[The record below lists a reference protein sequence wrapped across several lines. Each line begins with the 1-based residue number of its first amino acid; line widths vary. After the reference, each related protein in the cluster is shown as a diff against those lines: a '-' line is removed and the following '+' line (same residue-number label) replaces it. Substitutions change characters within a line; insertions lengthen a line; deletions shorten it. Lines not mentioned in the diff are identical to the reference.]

1 MVRINLS
8 PFRPRISPFSDFRIK
23 RLLVVSG
30 PSGSG
35 KTTFLDQLASR
46 ALPAELTIALPQG
59 ASEWPQTNGFGI
71 RGRAGAVRDEAG
83 RLMLEGVVLH
93 YDIMRV
99 FETMID
105 RYEDDPA
112 LVGLSLA
119 DDISVV
125 LIRAPVETLV
135 RQVHQKPPDP
145 GRMAAALKAVERGIR
160 LALRP
165 KRRPVYREAAFA
177 ERRANLGRRYR
188 EQGFL
193 EECYACW
200 LSFLN
205 ELAPG
210 KMKSPILHVEPVPTI
225 GGGSF
230 RLLPEIDNAAP
241 SPAASSQPVQQESA

>member
-1 MVRINLS
+1 VVSIRLS

-46 ALPAELTIALPQG
+46 ALPAELTAELPPG

-71 RGRAGAVRDEAG
+71 RGRAGAIRDEAG
-83 RLMLEGVVLH
+83 RQVLEGVVLH

-99 FETMID
+99 FDTMID

-112 LVGLSLA
+112 LFGLSLA
-119 DDISVV
+119 EDISVV
-125 LIRAPVETLV
+125 LIRAPAELLV
-135 RQVHQKPPDP
+135 RQVHQKRPDP

-165 KRRPVYREAAFA
+165 KGRPVYREAAFA
-177 ERRANLGRRYR
+177 DRRASLGRHYR
-188 EQGFL
+188 ERGFL
-193 EECYACW
+193 DDCYARW
-200 LSFLN
+200 VSFLN
-205 ELAPG
+205 EFAGG
-210 KMKSPILHVEPVPTI
+210 KMTSPILHVQPVPTS

-230 RLLPEIDNAAP
+230 RLLREVESAAP
-241 SPAASSQPVQQESA
+241 LPAAGFQPVQQESA

>member
-1 MVRINLS
+1 MVSIRLS
-8 PFRPRISPFSDFRIK
+8 PFRPRISQFSDFRIK

-35 KTTFLDQLASR
+35 KTTFLNQLASR
-46 ALPAELTIALPQG
+46 SLPPDLTAALPPG

-71 RGRAGAVRDEAG
+71 HGRIGAMRDEAG

-112 LVGLSLA
+112 LIGLSLA

-145 GRMAAALKAVERGIR
+145 GRIAAALKAVERGIR

-165 KRRPVYREAAFA
+165 KGRPVYGEAVFA
-177 ERRANLGRRYR
+177 ERRASLGRRYR
-188 EQGFL
+188 ERGFL
-193 EECYACW
+193 DERYQRW
-200 LSFLN
+200 LLFLN
-205 ELAPG
+205 ELAAG
-210 KMKSPILHVEPVPTI
+210 KMKSPILDVEPVPTI

-230 RLLPEIDNAAP
+230 RLLPDIERAAR
-241 SPAASSQPVQQESA
+241 SPAAASQPVQRGSA